1 VDFRELF
8 RLSLYL
14 SPIPPVSGFLRARH
28 SVGRFRGSVACTGF
42 WWLLVAC
49 PLLGCFGRLGV
60 GESVAVGRV
69 LPYRWRSGLP
79 LSANSQESLSNLD
92 TQKALRK
99 LSGLFCLRMCLRQR
113 EFPNSASEC
122 PSEREFPNFLARV
135 ASDVNF
141 PKRYLTSDGRWG
153 SLVFTA
159 SVPSRAQGTQT
170 SLLGARIPVRNW
182 GFYLGVS
189 LT

>member
-1 VDFRELF
+1 M
-8 RLSLYL
+8 Y
-14 SPIPPVSGFLRARH
+14 G
-28 SVGRFRGSVACTGF
+28 
-42 WWLLVAC
+42 LLVASGGVS
-49 PLLGCFGRLGV
+49 PFGLFWSVRGRGIGGGWSGASL
-60 GESVAVGRV
+60 SVAVWSAT
-69 LPYRWRSGLP
+69 LSELSGI
-79 LSANSQESLSNLD
+79 SQQPSHS
-92 TQKALRK
+92 QKALRK
-99 LSGLFCLRMCLRQR
+99 LSGLFCLRMCLPAP

-122 PSEREFPNFLARV
+122 PSVREFPNFLARV

>member
-1 VDFRELF
+1 M
-8 RLSLYL
+8 
-14 SPIPPVSGFLRARH
+14 
-28 SVGRFRGSVACTGF
+28 GF

-79 LSANSQESLSNLD
+79 LSANSQESLSNLA
-92 TQKALRK
+92 TLRK
-99 LSGLFCLRMCLRQR
+99 LSGNSQGCSACVCACQRPNSQILRGCQRQR
-113 EFPNSASEC
+113 EFPNC
-122 PSEREFPNFLARV
+122 FARV

-153 SLVFTA
+153 SVVFTA

-170 SLLGARIPVRNW
+170 SLLGARIPIRDWNRI
-182 GFYLGVS
+182 
-189 LT
+189 TIH

>member
-1 VDFRELF
+1 VDFRELSG
-8 RLSLYL
+8 LSLY
-14 SPIPPVSGFLRARH
+14 VSAILPDKGISGVGH
-28 SVGRFRGSVACTGF
+28 SVGRFRGSVASVGF

-49 PLLGCFGRLGV
+49 PLLGCFGRSGV

-79 LSANSQESLSNLD
+79 LSANSQETFRVVLPAYVPAS
-92 TQKALRK
+92 ARIPK
-99 LSGLFCLRMCLRQR
+99 LLACA
-113 EFPNSASEC
+113 SASANSQNELVC
-122 PSEREFPNFLARV
+122 PSECE
-135 ASDVNF
+135 F

-182 GFYLGVS
+182 GFYLGQL